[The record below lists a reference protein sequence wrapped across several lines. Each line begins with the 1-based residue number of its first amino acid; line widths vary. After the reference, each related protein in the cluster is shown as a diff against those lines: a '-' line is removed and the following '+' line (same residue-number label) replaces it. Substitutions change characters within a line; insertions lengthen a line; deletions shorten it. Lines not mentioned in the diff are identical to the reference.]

1 MIKQNIYKLLSLL
14 VGFIVTTIVAFI
26 IQYLMKLCEKNGFTN
41 EHEDIIKQFLV
52 KNEDLEVSLEDV
64 GGLESVKKEM
74 FNSVLL
80 PLKYPK
86 AFSEN
91 KLLTPNRG
99 VLFYGPPGTGKT
111 MLAKA
116 LAKEANVP
124 LLSISACALESKW
137 FGESSKLISST
148 FSVARKLQ
156 PCIVFF
162 DEIDGMGR
170 SRTDFD
176 QSFVNTFKTE
186 LLSNLD
192 GMGNK
197 STDSYVVIACTNTFN
212 SLDPALLRRFPSQYN
227 IKLPSQ
233 KERRDILTLLTKNES
248 ISIADIVQ
256 ISNWTDGYSGS
267 DLKALYNKASHNR
280 LQESFEDGEFIK
292 SLEENS
298 DISRKIKKIKLHH
311 WKTSLGIQEHD
322 NIDESAQ
329 RAHEVVTDSVKEDV
343 P

>member
-1 MIKQNIYKLLSLL
+1 MIKQNIYKLLSLT
-14 VGFIVTTIVAFI
+14 VGFIITTLVAFI
-26 IQYLMKLCEKNGFTN
+26 VQYLIKLCEKTGFAN
-41 EHEDIIKQFLV
+41 EHEEIIKQFLI
-52 KNEDLEVSLEDV
+52 KNEDLEVSLNDV
-64 GGLESVKKEM
+64 GGLENLKKEM

-91 KLLTPNRG
+91 KLLSTNRG
-99 VLFYGPPGTGKT
+99 VLFHGPPGTGKT

-170 SRTDFD
+170 NRTDFD

-192 GMGNK
+192 GVANK
-197 STDSYVVIACTNTFN
+197 TTDSYVVIACTNTLN

-227 IKLPSQ
+227 IELPSQ
-233 KERRDILTLLTKNES
+233 KERKDILTLLTKNEY
-248 ISIADIVQ
+248 ISSADIVQ
-256 ISNWTDGYSGS
+256 LSNWTDGYSGS
-267 DLKALYNKASHNR
+267 DLKALYNKASNNR
-280 LQESFEDGEFIK
+280 LQESFEDGEFVK

-298 DISRKIKKIKLHH
+298 DISKKIKKIKLHN
-311 WKTSLGIQEHD
+311 WKKYLKIQEYKNVD
-322 NIDESAQ
+322 KTVQRVRDVESYSDE
-329 RAHEVVTDSVKEDV
+329 EGI